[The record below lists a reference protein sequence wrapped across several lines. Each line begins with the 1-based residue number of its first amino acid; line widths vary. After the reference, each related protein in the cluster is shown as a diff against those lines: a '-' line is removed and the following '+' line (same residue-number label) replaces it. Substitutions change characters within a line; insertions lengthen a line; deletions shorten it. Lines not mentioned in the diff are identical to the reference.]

1 MNLYPSTPAQPSP
14 PQVEEKKNFFFFYF
28 EISYLET
35 VTGLIFFH
43 LISQITFL
51 CKSLFIG

>member
-14 PQVEEKKNFFFFYF
+14 PQVEEKKNFFFYF